1 MTLPIAFFAQPCFRA
16 ASPDLAKLKGAT
28 ELTLETPG
36 VKLALAMDYYRIE
49 VFKTEAD
56 RDLACGSTAHED
68 VRYFPIGREELISA
82 GDEIE
87 SVGCGHTLDHP
98 DFEQVFEPIFEA
110 ALRYLV
116 GEMIQT
122 TRPKNGPVATT
133 VISIAR
139 ARYTITVVAADDWFN
154 FSVGVLC
161 LFERADPELLERTGR
176 YLEEQLILR
185 LSPPPIWNAKAN

>member
-1 MTLPIAFFAQPCFRA
+1 
-16 ASPDLAKLKGAT
+16 LAKLKGAT
-28 ELTLETPG
+28 NLTLETPG
-36 VKLALAMDYYRIE
+36 ARLALALDYYRVE
-49 VFKTEAD
+49 VFKTEVD

-82 GDEIE
+82 GNEIE

-98 DFEQVFEPIFEA
+98 DFEQVFEPIFES

-116 GEMIQT
+116 GEMIET
-122 TRPKNGPVATT
+122 GRPKSGPVATA

-139 ARYTITVVAADDWFN
+139 ARYTITVVAAEDWFN
-154 FSVGVLC
+154 FSVAGIC
-161 LFERADPELLERTGR
+161 LFEQIEPDLLERTSR

-185 LSPPPIWNAKAN
+185 MSPPTRNAKPN

>member
-1 MTLPIAFFAQPCFRA
+1 MTLPVAFFAQPRFRA

-36 VKLALAMDYYRIE
+36 VGLALAMDYYRIE
-49 VFKTEAD
+49 VFKTEVD
-56 RDLACGSTAHED
+56 RDLACGPTAHED
-68 VRYFPIGREELISA
+68 VRYFSIGREELLGA
-82 GDEIE
+82 GNEIE

-98 DFEQVFEPIFEA
+98 DFEQVFEPIFES

-116 GEMIQT
+116 GEMIET
-122 TRPKNGPVATT
+122 GRPKSGPVATA

-139 ARYTITVVAADDWFN
+139 ARYTITVVAAEDWFN
-154 FSVGVLC
+154 FSVAGIC
-161 LFERADPELLERTGR
+161 LFEQIEPDLLERTSR

-185 LSPPPIWNAKAN
+185 MSPPTRNAKPN